1 MWKQSRIKLTCVS
14 LNFCEVFDQT
24 ELEISDLDHNQVK
37 TRPSLLKT
45 FKISIYVDS
54 HIVYWYIITDDQD
67 TDDFEKMKAKKNLID
82 IKS

>member
-1 MWKQSRIKLTCVS
+1 M
-14 LNFCEVFDQT
+14 
-24 ELEISDLDHNQVK
+24 
-37 TRPSLLKT
+37 KT